1 MPRAIVVMPAYNAES
16 TLENTL
22 AELPD
27 GSVDEIILVD
37 DCSQD
42 GTVALA
48 RRLGLTVVE
57 HEQNLGYGGNQKSC
71 YKLALERGADVVVML
86 HPDLQYDAKVVP
98 VMIDLLSNN
107 HCDVLLGNRIRTRHE
122 ALGGGMP
129 VYKYI
134 ANRALTAFENIW
146 LGQNLG
152 EFHSGLRAYTREVLT
167 TIPWER
173 NSDDFVFDTQFLV
186 QAVHFGFRLGDVP
199 VPVRYMKEASSINF
213 VRSATYGTMTLWTL
227 LERTLHQT
235 RLMQSPRLEPRD

>member
-1 MPRAIVVMPAYNAES
+1 MPRTIVVMPAYNAES
-16 TLENTL
+16 TLEKTL

-27 GSVDEIILVD
+27 DTVDEIILVD

-48 RRLGLTVVE
+48 KQLGLTVIE

-71 YKLALERGADVVVML
+71 YRLALERGADIVVML

-98 VMIDLLSNN
+98 VMIDLLSND
-107 HCDVLLGNRIRTRHE
+107 HCDVLLGNRIRTRRE
-122 ALGGGMP
+122 ALAGGMP

-167 TIPWER
+167 TIPWEL

-186 QAVHFGFRLGDVP
+186 QSVHFGFRLGDVP
-199 VPVRYMKEASSINF
+199 VPVRYMKDASSINF
-213 VRSATYGTMTLWTL
+213 MRSTTYGTMTLWTL
-227 LERTLHQT
+227 FEWTLHQT
-235 RLMQSPRLEPRD
+235 RLMQSPRFEARS